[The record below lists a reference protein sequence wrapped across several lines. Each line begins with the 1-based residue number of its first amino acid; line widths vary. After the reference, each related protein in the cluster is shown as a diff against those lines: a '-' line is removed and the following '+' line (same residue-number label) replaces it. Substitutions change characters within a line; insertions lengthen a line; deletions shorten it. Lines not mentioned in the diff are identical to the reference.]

1 MFSFFFREF
10 LYRPLFN
17 ALIFLYQ
24 TVSFHDLG
32 VAIIILTLLIRILL
46 SPLSRKS
53 IVAQKEM
60 TAIQPEVKKIQE
72 QHKHE
77 KEEQMKKVMALY
89 KERNIN
95 PLSGCLP
102 LLIQLPI
109 VIALYR
115 VFLAGFN
122 EQGLQQLYSFMPRP
136 EIINHLFLGFIDI
149 SKKNIVLA
157 VLAGVLQ
164 FRQSK
169 MILDE
174 QKKHHTSAEFQ
185 TNTSLAM
192 SKQMTYMMPILTVFI
207 AYSVHAGIA
216 LYWVVTTAFSVLQ
229 QRNILGKK
237 VE

>member
-1 MFSFFFREF
+1 MFSFFFNEL

-17 ALIFLYQ
+17 VLIFLYQ
-24 TVSFHDLG
+24 TVSFGDLG
-32 VAIIILTLLIRILL
+32 VAIIMLTLLIRILL
-46 SPLSRKS
+46 SPLSRAS
-53 IVAQKEM
+53 IIAQKEM
-60 TAIQPEVKKIQE
+60 TAIQPEVKKLQE
-72 QHKHE
+72 KHKHE

-109 VIALYR
+109 VIALYQ

-122 EQGLQQLYSFMPRP
+122 EQSLQQLYRFVPHPAS
-136 EIINHLFLGFIDI
+136 INHFFIGFIDI

-157 VLAGVLQ
+157 IVAGLLQ
-164 FRQSK
+164 FWQSK

-174 QKKHHTSAEFQ
+174 QKKHHTPAEFQ

-192 SKQMTYMMPILTVFI
+192 SKQMTYMMPVLTVFI

-216 LYWVVTTAFSVLQ
+216 LYWVVTTAFSIVQ
-229 QRNILGKK
+229 QRAILKK
-237 VE
+237 